1 MTLHSVYNTAA
12 PAAPIELLEIL
23 ISVMEVLSLEPRECM
38 EVWYAG
44 LTLAFLTLA
53 FLTPEGR
60 HSPRPSLSDCENCNS
75 SAMTPQLDLDGI
87 LDDVI
92 TLM

>member
-44 LTLAFLTLA
+44 LTLAFLT
-53 FLTPEGR
+53 PEGR

-87 LDDVI
+87 HHLDDVI